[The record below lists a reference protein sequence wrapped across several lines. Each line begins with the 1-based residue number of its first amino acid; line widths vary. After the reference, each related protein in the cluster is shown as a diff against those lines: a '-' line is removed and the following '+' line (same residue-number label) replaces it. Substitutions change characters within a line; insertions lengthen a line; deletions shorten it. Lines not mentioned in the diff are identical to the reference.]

1 MKNFTAVIPTLLK
14 NRDILIKLIESLLN
28 DSALSEII
36 VINNSEEYFEYIHE
50 KVRVIANGKNLFV
63 NPSWNLGVK
72 EAKTDY
78 VALINDDIKIPTNLC
93 SKILDKMNNK
103 HGIVGI
109 SKKYVVETRDEDN
122 NTIINID
129 EIVLNDSKDVE
140 LQPISYR
147 TPNFGVLMIFNKKD
161 YVQIPEELKIYYGDD
176 WLVYQATKNK
186 KLNMVA
192 EGQEIYHL
200 GSLSSKSFNT
210 WAYNERKIYLNKVYP
225 WYKRIFNSY
234 ETPIEKVFFIFF
246 LKVTIKKKN
255 IDI

>member
-14 NRDILIKLIESLLN
+14 NRDILIKLIEALLK
-28 DSALSEII
+28 DSALAEII

-50 KVRVIANGKNLFV
+50 KVRVIANGTNLFV

-78 VALINDDIKIPTNLC
+78 VALLNDDIKISANIC
-93 SKILDKMNNK
+93 SKILDKMNEDT
-103 HGIVGI
+103 GIVGV
-109 SKKYVVETRDEDN
+109 SKDYVVETRDDDN
-122 NTIINID
+122 NVIINID
-129 EIVLNDSKDVE
+129 EIVLGESKDVE
-140 LQPISYR
+140 LKPISYR

-161 YVQIPEELKIYYGDD
+161 YVEIPEVLKIYYGDD
-176 WLVYQATKNK
+176 WLIYQSSKNK
-186 KLNMVA
+186 KKNMVA

-225 WYKRIFNSY
+225 LYKRLFNFY
-234 ETPIEKVFFIFF
+234 ETPLEKVFFILF
-246 LKVTIKKKN
+246 LKLTIKKK
-255 IDI
+255 